1 MLYFLDLRR
10 CKLIHSA
17 FDWNQYELVL
27 VVALYLFKAVIAE
40 VCVLSYLQI
49 FSNEITFPC
58 FRINCPRSIVI
69 EIILCLH
76 SAKGMFMVIIADKS
90 L

>member
-1 MLYFLDLRR
+1 MLYFLVLRR

-17 FDWNQYELVL
+17 FDWNRYELVL
-27 VVALYLFKAVIAE
+27 AVAVCLFRDVIAE
-40 VCVLSYLQI
+40 VRVLSYLQI
-49 FSNEITFPC
+49 FSNEIKFPC
-58 FRINCPRSIVI
+58 FHINCPRSIVI
-69 EIILCLH
+69 EIILCIH